1 MAIDRYIMAAR
12 ARMAALS
19 DDAQADETAEELRA
33 HLEDAACE
41 LQLRGIDPCESERE
55 AVRRFGASDDVAVA
69 LAAAH
74 RRRVSGRRSLLA
86 ALVVAALTILGSGVV
101 ASAHTPS
108 PTAPPPPPVPTLA
121 SIQAHATRL
130 PPRGHAPLSPPMKGH
145 RP

>member
-12 ARMAALS
+12 TRMATLS
-19 DDAQADETAEELRA
+19 TGADADETAEELRA

-41 LQLRGIDPCESERE
+41 LQLRGIEPRESERE

-74 RRRVSGRRSLLA
+74 RRRVSGRRPLLA
-86 ALVVAALTILGSGVV
+86 ALVVAAVAVLGSGVV
-101 ASAHTPS
+101 VSAHTPS
-108 PTAPPPPPVPTLA
+108 PTPPMAPPTPA
-121 SIQAHATRL
+121 SIRAHATRL
-130 PPRGHAPLSPPMKGH
+130 PLRGHAPLSSPMKGH